1 MLIYISMN
9 HSIEADLAH
18 FVKHLVLA
26 LEPTAK
32 AESIEL
38 SFSVS
43 DEIIAANF
51 QPSVLTSDL
60 VSILSRLID
69 FTPEHEKILVEVEIS
84 DNQKCKVRIQNTGIN
99 LHVNSTIT
107 NTCKLPITVHS
118 NGSQSTCYE
127 LEVDLA
133 DGYVLPPID
142 ETPGKQ
148 ISKPSFRYYDEISKR
163 LRSHFSKAENLVA
176 VLQMYNP
183 REAAFLA
190 KVNALIIAN
199 LENTQFDA
207 NHLSDAMNM
216 SRTQLFRRLK
226 PIIKQSAGSYI
237 RTVKLQKAK
246 ELLETTDMRIS
257 EVAYKTG
264 FETASNFTKVFTK
277 QYGMNPSLLFQK
289 KKDATNE

>member
-1 MLIYISMN
+1 MN
-9 HSIEADLAH
+9 HSTEADLVH

-32 AESIEL
+32 AERIEL
-38 SFSVS
+38 SFSS
-43 DEIIAANF
+43 SEDIISANF
-51 QPSVLTSDL
+51 QPSFLASDL
-60 VSILSRLID
+60 VSILSRLIE
-69 FTPEHEKILVEVEIS
+69 FTPHHQQIMVMVQIINS
-84 DNQKCKVRIQNTGIN
+84 QKCTISIKNTGIN
-99 LHVNSTIT
+99 LHVYGTIT

-118 NGSQSTCYE
+118 NGSDSTCYE
-127 LEVDLA
+127 IEIELGESYAVSPDTDA
-133 DGYVLPPID
+133 PSEQTI
-142 ETPGKQ
+142 EQ
-148 ISKPSFRYYDEISKR
+148 SFRYYDEIRKR
-163 LRSHFSKAENLVA
+163 LRSHFSKTENLVA
-176 VLQMYNP
+176 VLNRHNP
-183 REAAFLA
+183 REAAFLV
-190 KVNALIIAN
+190 KVNALILAN
-199 LENTQFDA
+199 MENTQFDA

-277 QYGMNPSLLFQK
+277 QYGVNPSLLFQK